1 MMVVIFPSSPNSTE
15 LSCTCVRGRVMPWMA
30 MHQINLRIASIPL
43 ILIVA
48 IMNAGANSHW
58 IELNSKREIVKYLAN
73 QAILYGAKYLSLS
86 WSLSLSLSLS
96 LALSLSLSLS
106 YRSGVRS
113 VMQIQFW
120 LPFSFS
126 WKSALFSIF
135 SCQITL
141 MSQLLNHKTRFE
153 QFSNRT
159 TFKVLNCSRP
169 VSIPRK
175 NSMHHCLH

>member
-1 MMVVIFPSSPNSTE
+1 MMVVIFLSSPNSTE
-15 LSCTCVRGRVMPWMA
+15 LSCTCVRGREMPWMA

-58 IELNSKREIVKYLAN
+58 IELNSKQEIVIYLAN

-96 LALSLSLSLS
+96 LALALSLSLSLS

-126 WKSALFSIF
+126 WKSTLFSIF
-135 SCQITL
+135 FCQITL
-141 MSQLLNHKTRFE
+141 MSRLLNHKTRFE
-153 QFSNRT
+153 
-159 TFKVLNCSRP
+159 
-169 VSIPRK
+169 
-175 NSMHHCLH
+175 